1 MGSLSIAG
9 TSYSDIV
16 TTNNALLDG
25 GCYLIE
31 PIGNSPVESAPMY
44 EEQHVVYP
52 GVDGMGIRRYGFRGR
67 IIIVEMGFLGADKTS
82 CETDKNTFHT
92 SVSALASFSIT
103 LPGGT
108 ARTYCRLSNSQPI
121 GWQQYGLTT
130 MLLKHRYEFLQVR
143 EN

>member
-16 TTNNALLDG
+16 TLFSGITLG

-31 PIGNSPVESAPMY
+31 PIGNAPVESAPMY

-52 GVDGMGIRRYGFRGR
+52 GVDGMGVRRYGFRGR
-67 IIIVEMGFLGADKTS
+67 IIIVEMGFLNLTKTL

-108 ARTYCRLSNSQPI
+108 ARSYCRLSNSQPI